1 MIVISDTTPIISLL
15 KAGQLK
21 LLEKLYGIIVLPKA
35 VYRELTENPVY
46 EKEAAE
52 VKEAEFL
59 SIVAVKNIKSVEVLQ
74 AVTGLDR
81 GESEALIMYDEQNAD
96 LLLMDE
102 HKGRS
107 VAKQLK
113 VRHIGTIGVLMLAFD
128 RIMLK
133 QIPEKRKYSHVFR
146 GFCMDKNTVFRVK
159 AHIFPHRN
167 IHRRLPRRRCRLLP
181 AEYRAWRTSPV
192 LHG

>member
-128 RIMLK
+128 RNLIQTKEVKFCIDMMLENG
-133 QIPEKRKYSHVFR
+133 IRLERKLCNIV
-146 GFCMDKNTVFRVK
+146 ME
-159 AHIFPHRN
+159 HIGEES
-167 IHRRLPRRRCRLLP
+167 C
-181 AEYRAWRTSPV
+181 Y
-192 LHG
+192 